1 MEVKIIKREGNLV
14 EFELPGEDHSL
25 PNLIV
30 KLALKRPEVD
40 YAAYNIPHPLVGS
53 PRIVVRVREGDPLE
67 VVKSVVEEI
76 ISLSSTLRERIEEA
90 LKGE

>member
-1 MEVKIIKREGNLV
+1 MEVRILKKEGSLV

-53 PRIVVRVREGDPLE
+53 PRIVVRVREGEPLD
-67 VVKSVVEEI
+67 VVRSIVEEI
-76 ISLSSTLRERIEEA
+76 IALSREFREKIEER
-90 LKGE
+90 LKE

>member
-1 MEVKIIKREGNLV
+1 MEVKILKKEGNLV

-53 PRIVVRVREGDPLE
+53 PRIVVRVKEGEPLD
-67 VVKSVVEEI
+67 VVRSIIEEI
-76 ISLSSTLRERIEEA
+76 IALSREFREKVEEA
-90 LKGE
+90 LKE

>member
-1 MEVKIIKREGNLV
+1 MEVRILKKEGSLV

-53 PRIVVRVREGDPLE
+53 PRIVVRVREGEPLD
-67 VVKSVVEEI
+67 VVRSIVEEI
-76 ISLSSTLRERIEEA
+76 IALSREFREKIEEG
-90 LKGE
+90 LKE

>member
-1 MEVKIIKREGNLV
+1 MEVKILKKESNLV

-53 PRIVVRVREGDPLE
+53 PRIVVRVKEGEPLD
-67 VVKSVVEEI
+67 VVRSIIEEI
-76 ISLSSTLRERIEEA
+76 IALSREFREKVEEA
-90 LKGE
+90 LKE